1 MIKKIKTILVVNK
14 WFSLAILIILMLV
27 PNRGTAQE
35 RSISTAVPFLN
46 IQTDARSAG
55 IGGLGVASSA
65 DVFSQQWNP
74 SKYIFSEADSGFSI
88 SYLPYAQKV
97 SSNLFLAGLTYF
109 KKASDKGV
117 WGASL
122 KYFNLGEIDLNDY
135 LGGQVVSL
143 GVEKPNELSLDLS
156 YSLKLS
162 EPFSMGITAR
172 YLRSDLGNLN
182 ENRAVNSIAFDIGA
196 YYQSQSSDEVIFR
209 HGAVL
214 SNLGPRVKYS
224 EFQTPN
230 FIPTTLKLGTGAQF
244 NLSDS
249 QSLELVLEFNKL
261 LVPIDTDADIGF
273 VNGIFRSFSDASF
286 QGELA
291 EITWALGAEYKI
303 KNNFSLRSGY
313 YRESV
318 EQGNLRFFSLG
329 TGFEKNGLRLDFSYL
344 INTSTIQNQLQNSL
358 RLSLG
363 VPLNFGI
370 KQEAEEGTEEAPTE
384 VVSSAN

>member
-1 MIKKIKTILVVNK
+1 MFLFGNTNNSDAGTQQRNDSRAKDLNCS
-14 WFSLAILIILMLV
+14 SLFEY
-27 PNRGTAQE
+27 PNRCALCWNR
-35 RSISTAVPFLN
+35 RSGSSEFRGCFFPIMESFKVYFFRSRFWLFNFLL
-46 IQTDARSAG
+46 A
-55 IGGLGVASSA
+55 LC
-65 DVFSQQWNP
+65 
-74 SKYIFSEADSGFSI
+74 SKS
-88 SYLPYAQKV
+88 

-109 KKASDKGV
+109 IKASDKGV

-224 EFQTPN
+224 EFKTPN

-261 LVPIDTDADIGF
+261 LF
-273 VNGIFRSFSDASF
+273 
-286 QGELA
+286 L
-291 EITWALGAEYKI
+291 
-303 KNNFSLRSGY
+303 
-313 YRESV
+313 
-318 EQGNLRFFSLG
+318 
-329 TGFEKNGLRLDFSYL
+329 
-344 INTSTIQNQLQNSL
+344 
-358 RLSLG
+358 
-363 VPLNFGI
+363 
-370 KQEAEEGTEEAPTE
+370 
-384 VVSSAN
+384 

>member
-1 MIKKIKTILVVNK
+1 M
-14 WFSLAILIILMLV
+14 
-27 PNRGTAQE
+27 
-35 RSISTAVPFLN
+35 
-46 IQTDARSAG
+46 
-55 IGGLGVASSA
+55 
-65 DVFSQQWNP
+65 
-74 SKYIFSEADSGFSI
+74 
-88 SYLPYAQKV
+88 
-97 SSNLFLAGLTYF
+97 
-109 KKASDKGV
+109 
-117 WGASL
+117 

-261 LVPIDTDADIGF
+261 LF
-273 VNGIFRSFSDASF
+273 
-286 QGELA
+286 L
-291 EITWALGAEYKI
+291 
-303 KNNFSLRSGY
+303 
-313 YRESV
+313 
-318 EQGNLRFFSLG
+318 
-329 TGFEKNGLRLDFSYL
+329 
-344 INTSTIQNQLQNSL
+344 
-358 RLSLG
+358 
-363 VPLNFGI
+363 
-370 KQEAEEGTEEAPTE
+370 
-384 VVSSAN
+384 